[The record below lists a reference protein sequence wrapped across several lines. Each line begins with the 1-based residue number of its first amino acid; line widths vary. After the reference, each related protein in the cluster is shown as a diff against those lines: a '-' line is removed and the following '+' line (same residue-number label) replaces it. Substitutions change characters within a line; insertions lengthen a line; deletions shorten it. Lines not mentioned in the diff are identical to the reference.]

1 MHSGKK
7 YHRCLSFASDIMG
20 LKDKEK
26 KKVTRVFSYH
36 GRCKIPQ
43 DLNITFLSFVCV
55 RARARVFFWGVILS
69 NFYSFLTDAIK
80 LSIL

>member
-43 DLNITFLSFVCV
+43 DLNITFLSFVFFCV
-55 RARARVFFWGVILS
+55 PACVFF
-69 NFYSFLTDAIK
+69 FL
-80 LSIL
+80 